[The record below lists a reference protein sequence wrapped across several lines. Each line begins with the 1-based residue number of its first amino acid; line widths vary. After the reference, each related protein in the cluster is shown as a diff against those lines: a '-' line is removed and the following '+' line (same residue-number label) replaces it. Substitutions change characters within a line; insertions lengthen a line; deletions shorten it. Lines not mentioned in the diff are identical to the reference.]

1 MSIDNSLR
9 KLVETFQISN
19 SNLGGM
25 EYSDTKLRADKID
38 LPLTG
43 EILYFYYYIVLEDKS
58 IWVAIYLFGLSKEIN

>member
-9 KLVETFQISN
+9 KFVETFQISN

-38 LPLTG
+38 LSINWRNS
-43 EILYFYYYIVLEDKS
+43 ILLLLYS
-58 IWVAIYLFGLSKEIN
+58 T

>member
-9 KLVETFQISN
+9 KFVETFQISN

-58 IWVAIYLFGLSKEIN
+58 IWVVTIP

>member
-9 KLVETFQISN
+9 KFVETFQISN

-25 EYSDTKLRADKID
+25 KYSDTKLRADKID
-38 LPLTG
+38 LSLTG

-58 IWVAIYLFGLSKEIN
+58 IWVVIYLFGLSKEIN

>member
-58 IWVAIYLFGLSKEIN
+58 IWVAIYLFGLSKELN